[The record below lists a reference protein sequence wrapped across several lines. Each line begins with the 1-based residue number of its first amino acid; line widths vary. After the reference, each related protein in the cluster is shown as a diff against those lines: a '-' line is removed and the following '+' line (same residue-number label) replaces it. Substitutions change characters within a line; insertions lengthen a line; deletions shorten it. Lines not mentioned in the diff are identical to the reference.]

1 MCRASPVEKPLVA
14 VKFCK
19 PNFWLWAISLVRRLL
34 SSRISKT
41 WTRLRRKFPLFPKN
55 PLVSYNLVKTDGN
68 EICPLAVVSVSS
80 CGGSYA
86 GEVVQSLED
95 AVEIGADSRGAAAQR
110 CGLEVGS
117 AIAIVMAD
125 SVAKGGVVVL
135 GAVAAQ

>member
-1 MCRASPVEKPLVA
+1 M
-14 VKFCK
+14 
-19 PNFWLWAISLVRRLL
+19 
-34 SSRISKT
+34 
-41 WTRLRRKFPLFPKN
+41 
-55 PLVSYNLVKTDGN
+55 
-68 EICPLAVVSVSS
+68 
-80 CGGSYA
+80 
-86 GEVVQSLED
+86 QSLED